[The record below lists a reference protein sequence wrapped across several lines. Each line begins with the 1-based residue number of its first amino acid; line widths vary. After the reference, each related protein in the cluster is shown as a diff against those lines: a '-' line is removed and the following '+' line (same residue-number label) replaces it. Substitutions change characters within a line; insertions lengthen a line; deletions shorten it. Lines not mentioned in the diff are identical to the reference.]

1 MTYQG
6 IVQDGVIIFT
16 GGANLPEGTEVAI
29 VPMPG
34 GVAKQVEHERL
45 KALEELAAQAQ
56 ELDMGY

>member
-16 GGANLPEGTEVAI
+16 GGAILPEGTQVKI

-34 GVAKQVEHERL
+34 NAAEVGQERL

>member
-16 GGANLPEGTEVAI
+16 GGAILPDGTPVKI

-34 GVAKQVEHERL
+34 DAAEANQDRL